1 MPHLAVMSRGQLYTM
16 DLFHA
21 DGISLTVEEIQQ
33 QLETILEMSKRA
45 QAGHDAQ
52 APIGILTTEERDT
65 WARLRSKLIE
75 AHQDNQ
81 QALHAVESAM
91 FLLVLEGACPE
102 AIEDQAKTMFLG
114 DGRNRWYDKSF
125 QLIVFENA
133 CAGVNVEGSWADA
146 PVASHLFGFMHDHEN
161 MARFAKR
168 SSPNLNPATAGAGA
182 DKLSPRLAPPKKLT
196 WRLTS
201 ELAEGMDRAQIHFD
215 ALADRTDLH
224 VMHMRYFGKGFI
236 KKCQMSPDAFVQMA
250 LQVSVC
256 CSVVQSVGVC
266 CRCDSDGSVGFGL
279 LQCIAVCC
287 GWLSRCLSVA
297 VYCSVLKCFQVCCK
311 CIADSFAGICLFVGR
326 LSLAP
331 AALSAH
337 AYSHRHTHPLAHS
350 VCATDKHCG
359 RKRARGKERLHT
371 ATHLI
376 TPEQFMN
383 ENNTVKDTSH
393 TQYLCVR
400 VRACVRACLR
410 VCVCVRVCMCV
421 CVCVCLFV
429 MTLPSH
435 TQYLDNPCGSKTCV
449 CLCACVSI
457 CLYT

>member
-1 MPHLAVMSRGQLYTM
+1 MSEREDMRECGHIGGVCVCVCVCVCDCVGVCLCKCVSACVCECATNFWLVCPMILFLFACVQIPQLRRSSPTESPLTPRGTPGGTFLRGGEKVPHLAVMSRGQLYTM

-65 WARLRSKLIE
+65 WARLRGKLIE
-75 AHQDNQ
+75 AHPDNQ

-161 MARFAKR
+161 MARFANR
-168 SSPNLNPATAGAGA
+168 SSPNLNPASAGAVA

-256 CSVVQSVGVC
+256 CSVVQCVGVC

-279 LQCIAVCC
+279 LQC
-287 GWLSRCLSVA
+287 VA
-297 VYCSVLKCFQVCCK
+297 VYCRVL
-311 CIADSFAGICLFVGR
+311 R
-326 LSLAP
+326 M
-331 AALSAH
+331 AL
-337 AYSHRHTHPLAHS
+337 
-350 VCATDKHCG
+350 
-359 RKRARGKERLHT
+359 
-371 ATHLI
+371 
-376 TPEQFMN
+376 Q
-383 ENNTVKDTSH
+383 
-393 TQYLCVR
+393 
-400 VRACVRACLR
+400 
-410 VCVCVRVCMCV
+410 
-421 CVCVCLFV
+421 
-429 MTLPSH
+429 
-435 TQYLDNPCGSKTCV
+435 
-449 CLCACVSI
+449 VSI
-457 CLYT
+457 CCSVLQCA